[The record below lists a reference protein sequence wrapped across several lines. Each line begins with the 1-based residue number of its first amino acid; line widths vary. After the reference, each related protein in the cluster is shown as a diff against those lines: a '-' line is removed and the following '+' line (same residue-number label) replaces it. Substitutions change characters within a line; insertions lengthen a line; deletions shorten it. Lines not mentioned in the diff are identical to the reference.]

1 MGENF
6 LWFQTGFEHITDLA
20 GYDHAMF

>member
-6 LWFQTGFEHITDLA
+6 FWLQTGFEHITDLA